1 MSDIITSI
9 SYDES
14 LDLVLVKLTGTA
26 TSSDV
31 IRNYDVITGYAQAR
45 QCQKL
50 LIDVT
55 ELRHRYAAVEVIDVI
70 LGIKDKLA
78 GFHVERVVGFDGYLH
93 DLLLQNAKRFS
104 LNAENF
110 KCKKKAKNWLEK
122 AA

>member
-14 LDLVLVKLTGTA
+14 LNLVLVKLTGTA
-26 TSSDV
+26 TSTDV

-70 LGIKDKLA
+70 LAIKDKLA
-78 GFHVERVVGFDGYLH
+78 GFHVARVVGFDGYLH

-110 KCKKKAKNWLEK
+110 ECFKKAKNWLEK

>member
-14 LDLVLVKLTGTA
+14 LHLVLVKLTGTA
-26 TSSDV
+26 SSTDV
-31 IRNYDVITGYAQAR
+31 IRNYDVITRYAHAR

-70 LGIKDKLA
+70 LAIKDKLA
-78 GFHVERVVGFDGYLH
+78 GYAVARVVGFDGYLH
-93 DLLLQNAKRFS
+93 DLLIQNAKRFS

-110 KCKKKAKNWLEK
+110 ECFKKAKNWLEK

>member
-14 LDLVLVKLTGTA
+14 LHLVLVKLTGTA
-26 TSSDV
+26 TSTDV
-31 IRNYDVITGYAQAR
+31 IRNYDVITRYAHAR

-70 LGIKDKLA
+70 LAIKDKLA
-78 GFHVERVVGFDGYLH
+78 GYAVARVVGFDGYLH
-93 DLLLQNAKRFS
+93 DLLIQNAKRFS

-110 KCKKKAKNWLEK
+110 ECFKKAKNWLEK

>member
-14 LDLVLVKLTGTA
+14 LHLVLVKLTGTA
-26 TSSDV
+26 SSTDV
-31 IRNYDVITGYAQAR
+31 IRNYDVITRYAHAR

-70 LGIKDKLA
+70 LAIKDKLA
-78 GFHVERVVGFDGYLH
+78 GYAVARVVGFDGYLH
-93 DLLLQNAKRFS
+93 DLLIQNAKRFS
-104 LNAENF
+104 LYAENF
-110 KCKKKAKNWLEK
+110 ECFKKAKNWLEK

>member
-14 LDLVLVKLTGTA
+14 LHLVLVKLTGTA
-26 TSSDV
+26 SSTDV
-31 IRNYDVITGYAQAR
+31 IRNYDVITRYAHAR

-70 LGIKDKLA
+70 LAIKDKLA
-78 GFHVERVVGFDGYLH
+78 GFHVARVVGFDGYLH

-110 KCKKKAKNWLEK
+110 ECFKKAKNWLEK